1 MLPPQAG
8 VHGFR
13 LIRDARRL
21 GLKDA
26 GDLVSLSLNRV
37 LLHPDLPQ
45 HPEIQQIIAQA
56 RKGAIQLRSHF
67 ATCSDSFW
75 KRIVVDLPRA
85 KDYS

>member
-1 MLPPQAG
+1 M
-8 VHGFR
+8 
-13 LIRDARRL
+13 RR
-21 GLKDA
+21 GSACVPRCWPRNHCA